1 MNILLQ
7 LIGVLSLLNFSL
19 AERVEI
25 ADFSAYSTIHSTTNS
40 TTRYKVIGIK
50 DGDTFVVLMNGREQ
64 VVRLEHI
71 DCPEKKQAFGTK
83 AKQFASN
90 LCFGKFVQLQ
100 SKNKYDRYKRL
111 IAEVVLP
118 NGVNV
123 NKALVQNGL
132 AWHYKKHSKSSEY
145 AQLERSARQQ
155 KVGIWSDPNAIAPW
169 EWRKRRR

>member
-1 MNILLQ
+1 MRKKLYVLCLLSV
-7 LIGVLSLLNFSL
+7 LIGYATDSSEDARSIKNL
-19 AERVEI
+19 
-25 ADFSAYSTIHSTTNS
+25 TTK
-40 TTRYKVIGIK
+40 TRSYKVIGIK
-50 DGDTFVVLMNGREQ
+50 DGDTFVVLMNGRAQ

-90 LCFGKFVQLQ
+90 LCYGKFVQLQ

-111 IAEVVLP
+111 IAEVILP
-118 NGVNV
+118 NGLNV
-123 NKALVQNGL
+123 NKALVKNGL

-145 AQLERSARQQ
+145 AQLEHSARQQ
-155 KVGIWSDPNAIAPW
+155 RRGVWSDPNPVAPW

>member
-1 MNILLQ
+1 MNKLVLIFSVIFLMPFSPTEIL
-7 LIGVLSLLNFSL
+7 V
-19 AERVEI
+19 
-25 ADFSAYSTIHSTTNS
+25 TTNLTAS
-40 TTRYKVIGIK
+40 KSYFAPTDLVASYKVIGIK

-64 VVRLEHI
+64 VVRLDHI
-71 DCPEKKQAFGTK
+71 DCPEKKQAFGAK
-83 AKQFASN
+83 AKQFASS
-90 LCFGKFVQLQ
+90 LCYGKYVRLQ

-145 AQLERSARQQ
+145 AQLERVARQQ
-155 KVGIWSDPNAIAPW
+155 RIGLWSDSNAMAPW

>member
-1 MNILLQ
+1 
-7 LIGVLSLLNFSL
+7 
-19 AERVEI
+19 
-25 ADFSAYSTIHSTTNS
+25 
-40 TTRYKVIGIK
+40 
-50 DGDTFVVLMNGREQ
+50 
-64 VVRLEHI
+64 VR
-71 DCPEKKQAFGTK
+71 
-83 AKQFASN
+83 
-90 LCFGKFVQLQ
+90 LQ

-145 AQLERSARQQ
+145 AQLERVARQQ
-155 KVGIWSDPNAIAPW
+155 RIGLWSDSNAMAPW